1 MNILFI
7 ENALRPTRGG
17 VERVTFTLFNGLINV
32 GHKCYIY
39 FREDDFDGVS
49 ADNKYRQ
56 HNLSGIYEQLE
67 ACIKRWDIHVLICQ
81 NLHTKEYQQAY
92 ARIRNEHKVKII
104 SVLHSNP
111 DIWVNKNKWG
121 CTFPKIYFKE
131 LLRSVLFR
139 IKGNPYKE
147 QMLGMYNISD
157 RYVLLSESF
166 KKVFCDLYKVDGR
179 KLYAIGNPCAFSDDL
194 DCRNEKENI
203 VVVVARMAEQQKRIS
218 NVLQIWAKAQNKV
231 PEWNL
236 CIVGDGPDL
245 EEYKRFAQRNNLK
258 NVTFV
263 GASNEPEVYYKRAKI
278 FMMTSIWEGFGMTLI
293 EAQHYGCIPF
303 VFNTYAAVNDIIHHG
318 VNGFIIP
325 AHAIDE
331 YVNSLVSL
339 MGDERKQQIMK
350 YNCIES
356 ARNIHDKKVIVN
368 KWNDCMGGNDIK
380 DNIVLV
386 VARMSE
392 QQKRISNV
400 LKVWKSVQHDNPLW
414 KLEIIGDGPDLS
426 LYKKMARDMHMHNIY
441 FLGGS
446 EQPEIYY
453 KRAKIFMMTS
463 IWEGY
468 PMTLIEAQHYG
479 CVPIVY
485 DSFAAVHD
493 LIKDDINGK
502 IIPLHNIQLYASQLN
517 MLMNTPQSLY
527 NLSVAAIR
535 YSNERYHKEIVLN
548 DWGSLFEELEIL

>member
-1 MNILFI
+1 MNILFV

-56 HNLSGIYEQLE
+56 HNLSGIYEQME

-157 RYVLLSESF
+157 KYVLLSESF

-194 DCRNEKENI
+194 GCHNEKENI

-231 PEWNL
+231 PGWNL

-245 EEYKRFAQRNNLK
+245 EEYKRLAQRNNLK

-263 GASNEPEVYYKRAKI
+263 GASNEPEV
-278 FMMTSIWEGFGMTLI
+278 
-293 EAQHYGCIPF
+293 
-303 VFNTYAAVNDIIHHG
+303 
-318 VNGFIIP
+318 
-325 AHAIDE
+325 
-331 YVNSLVSL
+331 
-339 MGDERKQQIMK
+339 
-350 YNCIES
+350 
-356 ARNIHDKKVIVN
+356 
-368 KWNDCMGGNDIK
+368 
-380 DNIVLV
+380 
-386 VARMSE
+386 
-392 QQKRISNV
+392 
-400 LKVWKSVQHDNPLW
+400 
-414 KLEIIGDGPDLS
+414 
-426 LYKKMARDMHMHNIY
+426 
-441 FLGGS
+441 
-446 EQPEIYY
+446 YY